1 MARSRRAARILVVDD
16 DPGLLRLL
24 TIRLRSQKY
33 EVEPAPNAADALA
46 AVTRFRPD
54 LVVTDLRMAQ
64 MDGIALLKELQRRW
78 PSLNVIML
86 TAHGTIPDAVRA
98 TQSGA
103 FAFLTKP
110 VEKEQLL
117 EEVRRALRTSG
128 FSDAEG
134 DDWRAEFATRSP
146 LLEDRLDKVHRVA
159 GTDAAVFI
167 TGETGTGKEMLAR
180 AIHRASPRREA
191 ELVTL
196 ECGPL
201 EAATGEAAASSE
213 AALNRV
219 LDEARGGTVLLRELD
234 AMPLALQT
242 RLAKRLE
249 GSDVRVIATLDRRVD
264 GPGVSTGPGVAP
276 AAQDDTL
283 GDTARLSP
291 ELLDRLGPVT
301 VEMPPLSHR
310 REDIPLLVQ
319 QCLDDVAAETGQAK
333 RTCSPEAMELLAAAR
348 WPGNVRQLRM
358 VVRQAA
364 TTGAGAVITPEQ
376 IEEAQGQTSQLPSF
390 DEARDE
396 FTRRYLVQLLQIT
409 EGNVSQAARLAKRN
423 RTDFYKLLSRHG
435 IEPEEFKR

>member
-1 MARSRRAARILVVDD
+1 MTRPRRTPRILVVDD

-33 EVEPAPNAADALA
+33 EVEPAPSATEALA
-46 AVTRFRPD
+46 AVARFRPD
-54 LVVTDLRMAQ
+54 LVITDLRMAQ

-86 TAHGTIPDAVRA
+86 TAHGTIPDAVKA

-117 EEVRRALRTSG
+117 EEVRRALKTSG

-146 LLEDRLDKVHRVA
+146 LLEDRLDKAHRVA

-167 TGETGTGKEMLAR
+167 TGETGTGKEMLSR

-196 ECGPL
+196 ECGSL
-201 EAATGEAAASSE
+201 EAATGEASAASE
-213 AALNRV
+213 AALARA
-219 LDEARGGTVLLRELD
+219 LDEACGGTLLLRELD
-234 AMPLALQT
+234 ALPLALQT
-242 RLAKRLE
+242 RLAKLLV
-249 GSDVRVIATLDRRVD
+249 GADVRVIATLEE
-264 GPGVSTGPGVAP
+264 STEP
-276 AAQDDTL
+276 AKV
-283 GDTARLSP
+283 SP
-291 ELLDRLGPVT
+291 ELLDRLGAVT
-301 VEMPPLSHR
+301 VELPPLSQR
-310 REDIPLLVQ
+310 REDIPLIVQ
-319 QCLDDVAAETGQAK
+319 QCLDDVSAETGQPK
-333 RTCSPEAMELLAAAR
+333 RSCSPEAMELLAAAR

-376 IEEAQGQTSQLPSF
+376 IEEAQGQTTQLPSF

-396 FTRRYLVQLLQIT
+396 FTRRYLVQLLQIS